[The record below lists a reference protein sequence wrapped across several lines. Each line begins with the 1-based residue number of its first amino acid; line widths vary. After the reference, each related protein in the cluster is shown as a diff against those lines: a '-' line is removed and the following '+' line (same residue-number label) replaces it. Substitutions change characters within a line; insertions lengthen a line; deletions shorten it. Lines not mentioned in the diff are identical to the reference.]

1 MNGARPSQAPERG
14 QAVFDAVASLEASP
28 GLCYTTGMPARKW
41 LVAARP
47 WALPASTM
55 PVVFGTALAI
65 VIAGARFSPLRFLW
79 ALVTMMALHSASNM
93 LSDVFD
99 FRRGLDREVT
109 PVSGAIVR
117 GWLTDRQVLRGSIA
131 LFVLGAVSGLLIA
144 RATGKSLF
152 VVGGIGVAVGALYT
166 LLKARALGD
175 MAVFLNFGLLGSAG
189 AWVVQT
195 RSFSWLPVLWSA
207 PMALLVIAILHANNW
222 RDIPSDGERRVT
234 TVAGVLGDRGSLTY
248 YGCLVFAPFFLD
260 MAFIAVPRLAG
271 GSLRPMPLTF
281 LVVLPALPN
290 ALRLWGRAV
299 RRAAP
304 RSPLDFVVL
313 DGATARHNLV
323 FGLLSTAAVA
333 LEGIVKWG

>member
-1 MNGARPSQAPERG
+1 MTERT
-14 QAVFDAVASLEASP
+14 SLE
-28 GLCYTTGMPARKW
+28 KW

-55 PVVFGTALAI
+55 PVIFGTALAV
-65 VIAGARFSPLRFLW
+65 VIGGARFSPLRFLW
-79 ALVTMMALHSASNM
+79 AIVTMMALHSAANM
-93 LSDVFD
+93 LSDIFD
-99 FRRGLDREVT
+99 FRHGLDRDVT

-117 GWLTDRQVLRGSIA
+117 GWLTDRQVLRGSLVLFA
-131 LFVLGAVSGLLIA
+131 LGTGSGLLLA

-175 MAVFLNFGLLGSAG
+175 LAVFLNFGLLGAAG
-189 AWVVQT
+189 AWVVQAKA
-195 RSFSWLPVLWSA
+195 FSWLPVLWTV
-207 PMALLVIAILHANNW
+207 PMALLVSAILHANNW
-222 RDIPSDGERRVT
+222 RDILTDGEKRVT
-234 TVAGVLGDRGSLTY
+234 TVAGVLGDRGSLAY
-248 YGCLVFAPFFLD
+248 YGCLVFAPFFID

-271 GSLRPMPLTF
+271 GPIRQLPLTF
-281 LVVLPALPN
+281 LIVLLAVPS
-290 ALRLWGRAV
+290 ALRLWGRAA

-313 DGATARHNLV
+313 DGATAQHNLV
-323 FGLLSTAAVA
+323 FGLLNTAAVI